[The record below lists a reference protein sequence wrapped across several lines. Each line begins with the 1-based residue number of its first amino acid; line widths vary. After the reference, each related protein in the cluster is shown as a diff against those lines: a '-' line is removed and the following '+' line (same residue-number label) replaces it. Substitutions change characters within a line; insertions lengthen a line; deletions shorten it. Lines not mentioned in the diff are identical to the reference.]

1 MKAKI
6 LVVDD
11 EQDMVELL
19 AFNLRKD
26 GYEVAVARDGLEAL
40 KRARSFAPELVIL
53 DVMMAGIDGFTVC
66 EILRSQPSTADTAVI
81 FVTAC
86 GGQIARMN
94 GMASGGNDYINK
106 PFSPKDLVLRVE
118 QVLETRRKRLAA
130 DAATREMDAD
140 RWECP
145 LPPSALY

>member
-11 EQDMVELL
+11 EQDMVDLL
-19 AFNLRKD
+19 AFNLRKH
-26 GYEVAVARDGLEAL
+26 GFEVAVALDGLDAL

-66 EILRSQPSTADTAVI
+66 EILRSQPSTAGTAVI

-94 GMASGGNDYINK
+94 GRASGGDDYINK
-106 PFSPKDLVLRVE
+106 PFSPKELIHRVE
-118 QVLETRRKRLAA
+118 QVLEARRNRLAA
-130 DAATREMDAD
+130 DSANEG
-140 RWECP
+140 WERP
-145 LPPSALY
+145 LPPSALC